1 MPPTMTE
8 VAERAGVSKST
19 VSLVLNNKPSVSTEL
34 QRVVLAAADELGY
47 HLPRR
52 RSQKGAVLNKSIV
65 VVHYEWRSAEPHA
78 DSIFVDYISG
88 IQSFVQDKNI
98 NLTFM
103 TNYREGHQQLG
114 YHLLSDGHIVAD
126 GAIIMGRGARH
137 DGQLLHQFL
146 ERGIPMVVLSRNW
159 PDLPISTV
167 GQDHH
172 QQACIALDHLIGLG
186 HRRIAFL
193 ASEVDRQ
200 HDWFEWRIEC
210 YRQAV
215 LRVNG
220 QVDEELIVLG
230 HDGFEAA
237 QTLIKKRPD
246 VTAIFAVQDLNAAAA
261 VRGLQ
266 EMGVHVPQDISI
278 IGLDDTAEA
287 IEGRPALTTV
297 SFPHAEVGYLAAE
310 LLLRQIE
317 NDSLYYSNITVRS
330 RLVERESCAAPR
342 ESSVLPLV
350 GGADSTMREV

>member
-1 MPPTMTE
+1 MSPTMTE

-19 VSLVLNNKPSVSTEL
+19 VSLVLNNKPSVSAEL
-34 QRVVLAAADELGY
+34 RQVVLAAADDLGY

-52 RSQKGAVLNKSIV
+52 RSQRGATLNKSIV
-65 VVHYEWRSAEPHA
+65 VVHYERRSAEPHTN
-78 DSIFVDYISG
+78 SIFVDYVSG
-88 IQSFVQDKNI
+88 IQSFVQDKSI
-98 NLTFM
+98 NLTFI
-103 TNYREGHQQLG
+103 TNYSEGHQQLG
-114 YHLLSDGHIVAD
+114 YHLLSDGHIITD
-126 GAIIMGRGARH
+126 GAIIMGRGARR

-146 ERGIPMVVLSRNW
+146 DRGIPMVVLSRNW

-230 HDGFEAA
+230 QDGFEAA

-246 VTAIFAVQDLNAAAA
+246 VTAIFAIQDLNAAAA
-261 VRGLQ
+261 VRGLL
-266 EMGVHVPQDISI
+266 EMGIRVPQDISV

-287 IEGRPALTTV
+287 IDGHPALTTV
-297 SFPHAEVGYLAAE
+297 SFSHAEVGYLAAE
-310 LLLRQIE
+310 LLLRLIE
-317 NDSLYYSNITVRS
+317 NDRLYYSSIAVRS

-342 ESSVLPLV
+342 ECSVLPLV
-350 GGADSTMREV
+350 GVADPTTEEV